1 MVALSSIAILGIALF
16 FAIIGVA
23 YDNER
28 IRKNNQNK
36 SKNKRKR
43 KNY

>member
-16 FAIIGVA
+16 FALIGVT

-28 IRKNNQNK
+28 IRKNNQSK
-36 SKNKRKR
+36 DKDKNK
-43 KNY
+43 